1 MFIFMLSIWKWLVKW
16 SIKVVMLTHRVR
28 LSKRQSVSSLVATI
42 SFLPSYYRLND
53 LLWQDGLL
61 IDFLQKK
68 VIDKWIRRF
77 LVVSSYLFSERVLF
91 EIVVRFYIDLVIWPS
106 TKYSLF
112 DFSNVAMT
120 LIGTV
125 AALTLTIL
133 LFNTIYLYTL
143 FF

>member
-1 MFIFMLSIWKWLVKW
+1 MLSIWKWLVKW

>member
-1 MFIFMLSIWKWLVKW
+1 MLSIWKWLVKW

-42 SFLPSYYRLND
+42 SFLPNYYRLND